1 MGEKTLARRSRLD
14 LAKMIAAIWVVAIHI
29 GPFSEINQYLDYF
42 LVYVFGR
49 LAVPLFFTIT
59 GYFVLS
65 YGDGSNKKII
75 SFLKHIIF
83 LYLFSIILYLPLTLH
98 NGIGSITLI
107 NIIKVFI
114 FDGTMYHLW
123 YFPALIIGL
132 IITYNLL
139 NLLGAKITTI
149 ICFLLYI
156 IGVFGD
162 NYYGLIKEITIIK
175 DVYDC
180 IFYFSSYTRNGVFF
194 APLFLLLG
202 YLIRYKN
209 PEKKVNILLMV
220 CSLFMLVME
229 GGIVELFALSKHGA
243 MFFSLPVCLWTIFP
257 LFLYGLK
264 ANTRFISDMA
274 TGVYIIHAWVIAIIF
289 RIFRSTSLGLL
300 GKYIL
305 VLIFSVLLS
314 IICICI
320 KNRRK
325 IKDVIPRK

>member
-1 MGEKTLARRSRLD
+1 
-14 LAKMIAAIWVVAIHI
+14 
-29 GPFSEINQYLDYF
+29 
-42 LVYVFGR
+42 
-49 LAVPLFFTIT
+49 
-59 GYFVLS
+59 
-65 YGDGSNKKII
+65 
-75 SFLKHIIF
+75 
-83 LYLFSIILYLPLTLH
+83 
-98 NGIGSITLI
+98 
-107 NIIKVFI
+107 
-114 FDGTMYHLW
+114 
-123 YFPALIIGL
+123 
-132 IITYNLL
+132 
-139 NLLGAKITTI
+139 
-149 ICFLLYI
+149 
-156 IGVFGD
+156 
-162 NYYGLIKEITIIK
+162 
-175 DVYDC
+175 
-180 IFYFSSYTRNGVFF
+180 
-194 APLFLLLG
+194 
-202 YLIRYKN
+202 
-209 PEKKVNILLMV
+209 MV